1 VTLRDVIARLAD
13 FAEDETRDADSATPT
28 ARAVVAAEP
37 DGGSVPLAAAGL
49 RYLLE
54 VALAREG
61 ISVWRHWRPGQTP
74 TLDDKV
80 AAVTYYAANDAWL
93 PIDEGP

>member
-37 DGGSVPLAAAGL
+37 DGGSVP
-49 RYLLE
+49 
-54 VALAREG
+54 
-61 ISVWRHWRPGQTP
+61 P
-74 TLDDKV
+74 